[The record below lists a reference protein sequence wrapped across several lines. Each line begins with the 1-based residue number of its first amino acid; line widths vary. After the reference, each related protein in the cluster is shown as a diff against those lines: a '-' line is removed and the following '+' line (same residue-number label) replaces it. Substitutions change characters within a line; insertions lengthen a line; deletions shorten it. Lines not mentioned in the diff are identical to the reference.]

1 MFMATLAGAFA
12 LALAIAIYGGIIYI
26 AFLIIKA
33 LRTYIKVN
41 EGSAQSISMRK
52 PLGESIKEHRNA
64 CGMTQDFVAAV
75 SAGIS
80 EGCFVIPE
88 FFGSRRS
95 RPPLPA

>member
-12 LALAIAIYGGIIYI
+12 LALAIVIYGGIIYI

-52 PLGESIKEHRNA
+52 LLGESIKEHRNA
-64 CGMTQDFVAAV
+64 CGMTQDFVAAELGV
-75 SAGIS
+75 SRQAVSKWESGVS
-80 EGCFVIPE
+80 HN
-88 FFGSRRS
+88 
-95 RPPLPA
+95 